1 VGRIPE
7 ETIEAIRNRTDIVDL
22 VGRYVS
28 LRQTG
33 RSFKGLCPFHQE
45 KTPSFTVH
53 PERQIFHCFGCG
65 AGGNGFVFLMKHENL
80 TFPEAARSLAS
91 LCGVEIPETE
101 SEPGE
106 AGLLRRLREATAAA
120 QSHYRT
126 TLVSAAGQVA
136 RDYLAARG
144 IDLPTAQRFGLGYA
158 PDSWDALVR
167 ALGAAQIPAELGE
180 RAGLLAERK
189 SGGHYDRLRGRVT
202 FPIQDVRGD
211 VVAFGGRVL
220 PGAAPKP
227 DGDEGPK
234 YLNTPESPLFRKR
247 EAFYGLPEALEAIR
261 RSERAIIVEGYF
273 DRIAL
278 ARAGMPESL
287 ATCGTALTP
296 EHARQLR
303 RRTREVV
310 LLFDGDEAG
319 QRAVERSLAI
329 LLPEGVRV
337 RAAVLPP
344 KDDPDSVLARD
355 GEAALR
361 AVVDAAVPAV
371 EAVIRRVS
379 TRAHATPWE
388 KSDAVAAV
396 APLLALVADPVERG
410 EHERQLALAVGVRPE
425 DVKAL
430 VRREQGQRSG
440 AAHVRDDTPLPDAQ
454 SLAAVE
460 PAGPEQRWLR
470 DAARLLIQSAA
481 LARGADAA
489 ALVEL
494 LPDSRWRRLLAALVE
509 MADADGAIDVDAL
522 AERLDAPAAEQ
533 LRALAVEDRDPIEP
547 GLAES
552 ALRDIERSLR
562 KRVRREQ
569 GRELRQRIATGDA
582 KLQDYVPLHEQRRAE
597 QGLSSIPPNTIPAEP
612 AT

>member
-1 VGRIPE
+1 MGRIPE

-28 LRQTG
+28 LRQMG

-45 KTPSFTVH
+45 KTASFHVH

-65 AGGNGFVFLMKHENL
+65 EGGNAFVFLMKHENL
-80 TFPEAARSLAS
+80 SFPEAARSLAA
-91 LCGVEIPETE
+91 LCGIEIPETE
-101 SEPGE
+101 SEAGE
-106 AGLLRRLREATAAA
+106 AGLLRRLREATAAT

-126 TLVSAAGQVA
+126 ELVGAAGQIA
-136 RDYLAARG
+136 RAYLEKRG
-144 IDLPTAQRFGLGYA
+144 IDLETAHRFGLGYA
-158 PDSWDALVR
+158 PDSWDALTR
-167 ALGAAQIPAELGE
+167 ALGAARVPTDLGQ
-180 RAGLLAERK
+180 RAGVLGERK
-189 SGGHYDRLRGRVT
+189 SGGHYDFLRGRLT

-211 VVAFGGRVL
+211 VVAFGGRAL
-220 PGAAPKP
+220 SA
-227 DGDEGPK
+227 DQEPK
-234 YLNTPESPLFRKR
+234 YLNTSESPLFRKR

-310 LLFDGDEAG
+310 LLFDGDDAG
-319 QRAVERSLAI
+319 QRAIERSLAI
-329 LLPEGVRV
+329 LLPEGLRV

-344 KDDPDSVLARD
+344 ADDPDSLLARD
-355 GEAALR
+355 GADALR

-379 TRAHATPWE
+379 SRAHATPWE

-396 APLLALVADPVERG
+396 VPLLALVADAVERG

-425 DVKAL
+425 DVKAA
-430 VRREQGQRSG
+430 VRNESARRSG
-440 AAHVRDDTPLPDAQ
+440 SAHARDEAPLPA
-454 SLAAVE
+454 SAVAAAE
-460 PAGPEQRWLR
+460 PSGPEQRWLR
-470 DAARLLIQSAA
+470 DAARLLMQFPA
-481 LARGADAA
+481 LARGAEARSI
-489 ALVEL
+489 LEL
-494 LPDSRWRRLLAALVE
+494 LPDSRWRRLLAALIE
-509 MADADGAIDVDAL
+509 MADADDAVDVAAL
-522 AERLDAPAAEQ
+522 AEQLDAPAAEQ
-533 LRALAVEDRDPIEP
+533 LRAIAVEDREPIEAA
-547 GLAES
+547 LAES

-562 KRVRREQ
+562 KRARREQ
-569 GRELRQRIATGDA
+569 GREIRQRMASGDA
-582 KLQDYVPLHEQRRAE
+582 NLHDYAPVHEQRRAE
-597 QGLSSIPPNTIPAEP
+597 QGLSTPLSEP
-612 AT
+612 QPR

>member
-1 VGRIPE
+1 VIVGRIPE

-22 VGRYVS
+22 IGRYVS

-45 KTPSFTVH
+45 KTASFHVH
-53 PERQIFHCFGCG
+53 PERQMFHCFGCG
-65 AGGNGFVFLMKHENL
+65 EGGNGFVFLMKHENL

-91 LCGVEIPETE
+91 LCGIEIPETE

-126 TLVSAAGQVA
+126 ELLGAAGQLA
-136 RDYLAARG
+136 RAYLAQRG
-144 IDLPTAQRFGLGYA
+144 IDLDTAQRFGLGFA

-167 ALGAAQIPAELGE
+167 ALGQAQIPAELGE

-211 VVAFGGRVL
+211 VVAFGGRTL
-220 PGAAPKP
+220 PQAAPKA

-261 RSERAIIVEGYF
+261 RTERVIIVEGYF

-296 EHARQLR
+296 EHAHQLR

-337 RAAVLPP
+337 RAAALLPA
-344 KDDPDSVLARD
+344 DDPDSVLARD
-355 GEAALR
+355 GAEALR
-361 AVVDAAVPAV
+361 AIVDAAVPAV

-379 TRAHATPWE
+379 ARAHATPWE

-430 VRREQGQRSG
+430 VRREHAQRSG
-440 AAHVRDDTPLPDAQ
+440 AAHARDEAPLADAEMPV
-454 SLAAVE
+454 AVE
-460 PAGPEQRWLR
+460 PAGPEARWLR
-470 DAARLLIQSAA
+470 DAARLLIQSPA
-481 LARGADAA
+481 LARSADARA
-489 ALVEL
+489 IVEL
-494 LPDSRWRRLLAALVE
+494 LPDSWWRRLLAALVE
-509 MADADGAIDVDAL
+509 MADADGAIDVAAL
-522 AERLDAPAAEQ
+522 AERLVAPAAEQ
-533 LRALAVEDRDPIEP
+533 LRSLAVEDRDPIEP
-547 GLAES
+547 ELAES

-562 KRVRREQ
+562 KRLRREQ
-569 GRELRQRIATGDA
+569 GREIRQRIAQGDA
-582 KLQDYVPLHEQRRAE
+582 SLKDYIPVHEQRRAE
-597 QGLSSIPPNTIPAEP
+597 QGLSPGLAEP
-612 AT
+612 RSS